1 MEYLRG
7 HGGDPCSYDSA
18 TDTYST
24 WGADILASVSSTAF
38 WSRYEKLDFDTYCDA
53 LMIPGS
59 ELLVL
64 LSCFLMLV
72 DKLAC

>member
-1 MEYLRG
+1 M
-7 HGGDPCSYDSA
+7 
-18 TDTYST
+18 
-24 WGADILASVSSTAF
+24 GADILASVSSTAF
-38 WSRYEKLDFDTYCDA
+38 WSRNEKLNFDKYCDA

-72 DKLAC
+72 DILETQGRGAEIDTIA